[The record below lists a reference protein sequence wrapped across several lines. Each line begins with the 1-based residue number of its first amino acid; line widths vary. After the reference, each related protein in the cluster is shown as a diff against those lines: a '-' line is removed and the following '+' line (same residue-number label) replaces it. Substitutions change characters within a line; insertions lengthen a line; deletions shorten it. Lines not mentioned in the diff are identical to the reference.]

1 MIETGTLICKLESG
15 LVDLLPGEDVIP
27 EFRAFRIYC
36 CEDNQICARV
46 ESIQEDELDPGELL
60 IRAHYSSV
68 NYKDALAGTG
78 QGRIL
83 RRFPLIGGIDVA
95 GEVVQS
101 DDPFYAPGDLVL
113 VTGCG
118 LSETRDGGYAEYV
131 RVPVACV
138 VPLPEGLNA
147 FEAMVIGTA
156 GFSAALAIMR
166 LEENHQNPDLGPILV
181 TGATGGVGGF
191 AIDILS
197 GLGYEVHALTG
208 KPEASAYLH
217 SLGALEIHNRRELLL
232 GKRPLESAQWGGA
245 VDAIG
250 GDVLAWLTRCVRPHG
265 NIAAVGLA
273 GGMALNTTVLPFI
286 LRGIS
291 LLGIHSVACSPEL
304 RRTLWA
310 RLAGDWRPRH
320 LKDMVSQIIVLE
332 ELPRMFEQVLAGN
345 LRGRVV
351 VDLTRRGKEG
361 W

>member
-1 MIETGTLICKLESG
+1 M
-15 LVDLLPGEDVIP
+15 IP
-27 EFRAFRIYC
+27 EFRAFRIHC
-36 CEDNQICARV
+36 SEDNHIYARI
-46 ESIQEDELDPGELL
+46 ESIHVDELGAGELL

-83 RRFPLIGGIDVA
+83 KRFPLIGGIDVA

-101 DDPFYAPGDLVL
+101 DDPQYVPGDLVL

-118 LSETRDGGYAEYV
+118 LSETRNGGYAEYV
-131 RVPVACV
+131 RMPAACAVPI
-138 VPLPEGLNA
+138 PDGMNT
-147 FEAMVIGTA
+147 FDAMVIGTA

-166 LEENHQNPDLGPILV
+166 LEENHQSPDLGPILV

-208 KPEASAYLH
+208 KPEAAAYLH
-217 SLGALEIHNRRELLL
+217 SLGALKVHDRRELFLDNC
-232 GKRPLESAQWGGA
+232 PLESAQWGGA

-250 GDVLAWLTRCVRPHG
+250 GDVLAWLTRSVRPYG

-273 GGMALNTTVLPFI
+273 GGIALNTTVLPFI

-291 LLGIHSVACSPEL
+291 LVGIHSVACSPGL

-320 LKDMVSQIIVLE
+320 LMDMVSQIISLE
-332 ELPRMFEQVLAGN
+332 DLPRAFEQVLSGN

-351 VDLTRRGKEG
+351 VDLTRRGAEEQ
-361 W
+361 